1 MNSMPGVYATPPL
14 SDAGVVEG
22 PLTRSRQRR
31 TKIVYALVFLAG
43 LVPFVLQMH
52 PAWQAVGLGLWMPGG
67 GFIAVGGWAI
77 LLLPLTWLLFA
88 LALFAWFGA
97 GMIIAPPIVWGLA
110 ALAAGL
116 MTRDAIWPASPY
128 IVLGLVG
135 AFFVRSAFKRRAK
148 VEALLRV
155 RAERK
160 SYLPGALA
168 EVDSRA
174 SRVEIVERRRRE
186 IDPDALAAMRY
197 CFDRALQPIGTLRGF
212 NKIDQFQTSALRYQL
227 NFLGWTLGQLQSQ
240 VTPSFHGYLSL
251 AQRNV
256 IDQYLRRQIWDYW
269 RLENLWGN
277 LSLNADP
284 AAKDNIMLTGY
295 VGINLA
301 LYMSNTR
308 DLCYATPGCLEFR
321 LNDRKAFP
329 HDVHSIN
336 RSIMTN
342 YKEQAFCLYPC
353 EPNWV
358 YPPCNFVGMTSL
370 VIYDRVFGTSCAPEI
385 IQRFNRQLDTE
396 FTTPDGSVVPLRS
409 NVTGFAVPFPFDD
422 QMRAYMGAPFMS
434 PEAARVAWAVGR
446 HDLTDVV
453 DGKLRVRL
461 KGTGFDMGWYKPGHA
476 MLLSTLYR
484 SAQEFGDL
492 ELAATVK
499 DTLDELCSPVRE
511 DGALFYK
518 NASNT
523 SNLMIAQGR
532 ISSKDD
538 WRNTIVRGPPESV
551 FRGPILGDCKYP
563 DVMVAHAFSDGD
575 DLSLVLYPGTA
586 AGPQSLGFERLRPNG
601 AYLIKGTSDESFRAD
616 DAGRAQLTVQID
628 GRTPLHIVPVQ

>member
-1 MNSMPGVYATPPL
+1 MNSVSGIYATPPL

-22 PLTRSRQRR
+22 PLTQSRQRR
-31 TKIVYALVFLAG
+31 TKVVYAFLCLLG
-43 LVPFVLQMH
+43 LVPLVLH
-52 PAWQAVGLGLWMPGG
+52 LSPGWQAVGLGLWVPGG
-67 GFIAVGGWAI
+67 GFLAVGGWAT

-97 GMIIAPPIVWGLA
+97 GMIVAPPIVWGLA

-116 MTRDAIWPASPY
+116 MARGPIWPASPY
-128 IVLGLVG
+128 IAAGLVG
-135 AFFVRSAFKRRAK
+135 AFFVRATLKRRATTEK
-148 VEALLRV
+148 LLRV
-155 RAERK
+155 RAERQA
-160 SYLPGALA
+160 YLPAALT
-168 EVDSRA
+168 EVESRA
-174 SRVEIVERRRRE
+174 GRVEVLEPRRRE
-186 IDPDALAAMRY
+186 IDSDAIAAMRY
-197 CFDRALQPIGTLRGF
+197 CFDRALQPIGALEGF

-295 VGINLA
+295 LGINLA
-301 LYMSNTR
+301 LYMANTR
-308 DLCYATPGCLEFR
+308 DLRYAAPGCLEFR
-321 LNDRKAFP
+321 LNRHQVFP

-342 YKEQAFCLYPC
+342 YKGQDFCLYPC

-385 IQRFNRQLDTE
+385 IQRFTRQLDTE
-396 FTTPDGSVVPLRS
+396 FTTADGSVVPLRS

-434 PEAARVAWAVGR
+434 PEAARIAWAVGR
-446 HDLTDVV
+446 HDLTEVV
-453 DGKLRVRL
+453 GGRLRVRL
-461 KGTGFDMGWYKPGHA
+461 KGSGFDMGWYKPGHA

-484 SAQEFGDL
+484 SAQEFGDT
-492 ELAATVK
+492 ELAATVR
-499 DTLDELCSPVRE
+499 DTLDELCSPARE

-523 SNLMIAQGR
+523 SNLTIAQGR

-538 WRNTIVRGPPESV
+538 WRNTIVNGPPESV
-551 FRGPILGDCKYP
+551 FRGPILCDCKYP
-563 DVMVAHAFSDGD
+563 DVLVAHAFSDGD
-575 DLSLVLYPGTA
+575 DLSLVLYPGA
-586 AGPQSLGFERLRPNG
+586 APGPQTLGLERLRPHG
-601 AYLIKGTSDESFRAD
+601 AYLIKGGTEQPFRAD
-616 DAGRAQLTVQID
+616 GAGRTQVTAHIE
-628 GRTPLHIVPVQ
+628 GRTALQIVPVQ